1 MPVLL
6 SFVVK
11 KKTKHTHTQLLAL
24 NHFSLGVVL
33 RNRSIMLKMT
43 ILHNMRQLTFECSF
57 SMFVNILDLYFILK
71 WTSGI
76 IR

>member
-11 KKTKHTHTQLLAL
+11 KKKLLAL

-33 RNRSIMLKMT
+33 RNRSIMLKMK

>member
-11 KKTKHTHTQLLAL
+11 KKLLAL

-33 RNRSIMLKMT
+33 RNRSIMLKMK

-57 SMFVNILDLYFILK
+57 SMFVNRLDLYFILK

>member
-11 KKTKHTHTQLLAL
+11 KKKKNLLAL

-33 RNRSIMLKMT
+33 RNRSIMLKMK

>member
-11 KKTKHTHTQLLAL
+11 KKKKKKLLAL

-33 RNRSIMLKMT
+33 RNRSIMLKMK

>member
-11 KKTKHTHTQLLAL
+11 KKKLLAL

-33 RNRSIMLKMT
+33 RNRSIMLKMK

-57 SMFVNILDLYFILK
+57 SMFVNRLDLYFILK

>member
-11 KKTKHTHTQLLAL
+11 NKNKKKNPQHLAL

-33 RNRSIMLKMT
+33 RNRSIMLKMK

-57 SMFVNILDLYFILK
+57 NMFVNILDLHFILK

>member
-1 MPVLL
+1 MECPVAGGGEDIA
-6 SFVVK
+6 
-11 KKTKHTHTQLLAL
+11 HTQLLAL